1 MARHGSRFEELSEFG
16 QTLQNLMEEKGIRTQ
31 GQLIEALREKAGAQ
45 ISQQRLSNWIYG
57 KTAVNREF
65 PEQVAVALD
74 LSGKEKM
81 TLAFAFAFGQ
91 RQSRTIL
98 EEVS

>member
-1 MARHGSRFEELSEFG
+1 MARHGNRFEELSEFG
-16 QTLQNLMEEKGIRTQ
+16 QTLQNLMERRGVRTQ
-31 GQLIEALREKAGAQ
+31 GQLIEALKTKADAE

-65 PEQVAVALD
+65 PEQVAIALD
-74 LSGKEKM
+74 LSDKEKM